1 MPDTYEFSAAD
12 RKRIYRET
20 LGHLK
25 NLIRIDTTN
34 PPGNEMAACEYV
46 RTVLAADGV
55 ESEILES
62 APGRGNII
70 ARLRGDGSKRP
81 LLLGA
86 HLDVV
91 PAMAENWSVP
101 PFDAVEKDG
110 FLWGRGAIDCK
121 HQVAF
126 MLQTF
131 LEIKRRCLPLKRDI
145 ILCFTADEEGTCTY
159 GMGWM
164 VRNHLDKIQCE
175 FALNEGGGY
184 AIPLEG
190 ANIYFCQNAE
200 KGVFWLKLITEAEP
214 GHSSVPHKNNPIAR
228 MGAALHE
235 LNKPRSIR
243 RTAIMET
250 LLDELAA
257 LLPFPKNQAV
267 RQLLNPV
274 LSDVVLTAIKSEQPQ
289 IADVVSSLLRNTTSP
304 TQVNAGYKENV
315 IPERC
320 EAIIDCRILPGMTA
334 EKFTKKLMRQVA
346 VDRCEPLD
354 APQPNPSES
363 PINTELYHVIRNVIA
378 RRDPGSVVTPF
389 LFFGGTDN
397 GFLRDKGITAYG
409 FCPMKSKAHP
419 GEYLNTAHGVD
430 ERIPLDAIEYGV
442 TVYFDIVA
450 ELCC

>member
-1 MPDTYEFSAAD
+1 MPHNNSLSAAD
-12 RKRIYRET
+12 RTRIYDQT
-20 LGHLK
+20 LEHLK

-34 PPGNEMAACEYV
+34 PPGNELAACEYV
-46 RTVLAADGV
+46 RAALAAEGID
-55 ESEILES
+55 SEILES

-70 ARLRGDGSKRP
+70 ARLHGDGSKRP

-91 PAMAENWSVP
+91 PAKAENWSVP

-131 LEIKRRCLPLKRDI
+131 LEIKRRGAPLKRDI

-164 VRNHLDKIQCE
+164 VRHHLDKIQCE

-184 AIPLEG
+184 AIPIEG
-190 ANIYFCQNAE
+190 KNLYFCQNAE
-200 KGVFWLKLITEAEP
+200 KGVFWLKLITEGES

-228 MGAALHE
+228 MGAALYE

-243 RTAIMET
+243 KTAIMQT
-250 LLDELAA
+250 LLDDLAA
-257 LLPFPKNQAV
+257 LLPFPKNKAV
-267 RQLLNPV
+267 QQLLNPV
-274 LSDVVLTAIKSEQPQ
+274 LSDVVLTAIKAEQPQ
-289 IADVVSSLLRNTTSP
+289 IADVISSLLRNTTSP
-304 TQVNAGYKENV
+304 TRVNAGYKENV
-315 IPERC
+315 IPEKC

-334 EKFTKKLMRQVA
+334 GKFTKKIMRQVD
-346 VDRCEPLD
+346 VDRIEPLD

-363 PINTELYHVIRNVIA
+363 PINTEMFDVIRNVVL
-378 RRDPGSVVTPF
+378 RHDPDAVVTPF

-409 FCPMKSKAHP
+409 FCPMKSAVHP
-419 GEYLNTAHGVD
+419 GEYLDTAHGED
-430 ERIPLDAIEYGV
+430 ERIPLDTIEYGV
-442 TVYFDIVA
+442 VVYYDIVTA
-450 ELCC
+450 LCS